1 MCSIIR
7 ERLSHNDQTT
17 RFQLS
22 TIRYPSYIVKL
33 CLIVFVEIPSDFMV
47 GVTLKIIFPDLVAKC
62 SITFFWQGE
71 FESFETTNFT
81 ISF

>member
-1 MCSIIR
+1 MIMCSIIR
-7 ERLSHNDQTT
+7 EHLSHNDQTT

-62 SITFFWQGE
+62 PLLSYGKE
-71 FESFETTNFT
+71 NLNHLKRP
-81 ISF
+81 ISQ